1 MQVPYSTT
9 GTAVQTTP
17 SSSPQ
22 HNAKKHSYLT
32 ALKKRCTLQDRFLQ
46 EKKKIS
52 LDWFYFHLV
61 TEVTKCYNP
70 PELNHSL
77 GKKKVA
83 TALKAPHT
91 GTNKEH
97 ALRGCP

>member
-46 EKKKIS
+46 EKKK
-52 LDWFYFHLV
+52 LV
-61 TEVTKCYNP
+61 
-70 PELNHSL
+70 
-77 GKKKVA
+77 
-83 TALKAPHT
+83 
-91 GTNKEH
+91 
-97 ALRGCP
+97 